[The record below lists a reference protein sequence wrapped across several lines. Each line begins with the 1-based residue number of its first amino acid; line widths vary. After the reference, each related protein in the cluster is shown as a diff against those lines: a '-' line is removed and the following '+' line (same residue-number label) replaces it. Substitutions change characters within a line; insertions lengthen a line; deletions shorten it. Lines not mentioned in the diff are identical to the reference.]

1 MLTDREPIQLGDNA
15 PDFAFAYGGATHR
28 LFDFR
33 GSPVVLA
40 FHGAEWDP
48 ARAEHIETYNK
59 LIASLGG
66 VAGARLLQIG
76 GAGPPRDLSLPHA
89 APSPSL
95 LPAGPA
101 GGR

>member
-1 MLTDREPIQLGDNA
+1 MLIDREPIQPGDDA

-28 LFDFR
+28 VSDFR

-76 GAGPPRDLSLPHA
+76 GARARGGLWFSPPPPF
-89 APSPSL
+89 PSPLS
-95 LPAGPA
+95 PGP
-101 GGR
+101 RVCP

>member
-1 MLTDREPIQLGDNA
+1 MHIDREPIQPGDEA
-15 PDFAFAYGGATHR
+15 PDFAFAHGGATHR
-28 LFDFR
+28 LLDFR

-76 GAGPPRDLSLPHA
+76 SSGPWRDLSFADSAL
-89 APSPSL
+89 
-95 LPAGPA
+95 
-101 GGR
+101 